1 MKLNYI
7 YIILLTVAT
16 GCNRASGDKAILAG
30 KARREPASSVTW
42 MDTALNLGKINMGD
56 TVVIRFRFKNTGKV
70 PLIIQ
75 KVETGCS
82 CTIATT
88 KTGAIPPGGE
98 SFIRVMFDTRK
109 SIVGFVGKAILVT
122 SNTLPAKR
130 VLFYGAEITGHK
142 LLK

>member
-7 YIILLTVAT
+7 YIILLIVAI
-16 GCNRASGDKAILAG
+16 GCNRVSGDKAILAG
-30 KARREPASSVTW
+30 KAQREPASVTW
-42 MDTALNLGKINMGD
+42 IDTALNLGKISMGD
-56 TVVIRFRFKNTGKV
+56 TVVFRFRFKNTGKI

-98 SFIRVMFDTRK
+98 SFIRAMFDTRK